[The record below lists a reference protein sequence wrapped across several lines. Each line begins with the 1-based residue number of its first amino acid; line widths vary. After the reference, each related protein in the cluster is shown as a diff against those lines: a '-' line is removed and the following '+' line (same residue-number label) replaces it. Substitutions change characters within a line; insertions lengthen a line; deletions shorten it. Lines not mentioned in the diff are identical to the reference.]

1 MGQKVN
7 PHGARVGVIID
18 WSTKWYAGK
27 KDFSD
32 KLIEDYK
39 LRKLLKDR
47 INALAAGSERGADK
61 KAINQAGISHIDIQ
75 RAGDKIHLIIYTARP
90 GVVIGKGAENVD
102 LLKKEVEAFTGKQ
115 TNIDIIEIKN
125 PDIDA
130 QLVAENIASQLEKRV
145 SFRRAMKQTIGRA
158 MKSGAKGIK
167 TTVSGRLGGADIARS
182 EGYHEGSIPLQT
194 LRAHIDY
201 GFAEAK
207 TTYGR
212 IGVKVWIYKGQ
223 VLPSKEN
230 KGSRLV
236 NAMSD
241 STLNGTGGGNRRDGR
256 RRFDRNDRRGDR
268 GGNRG
273 DRAPRNHPASGAP
286 AQKEGGK

>member
-1 MGQKVN
+1 MGQKIN

-27 KDFSD
+27 KDFSNN
-32 KLIEDYK
+32 LIEDYN
-39 LRKLLKDR
+39 LRKMLKEK
-47 INALAAGSERGADK
+47 L
-61 KAINQAGISHIDIQ
+61 NQAGISHIDIQ
-75 RAGDKIHLIIYTARP
+75 RPGEKLHVIVYTAKP
-90 GVVIGKGAENVD
+90 GIVIGKGGAGVEA
-102 LLKKEVEAFTGKQ
+102 LKKEVEAFTGKQ
-115 TNIDIIEIKN
+115 ATLDIIEIKN

-130 QLVAENIASQLEKRV
+130 QLVAENIAQQLEKRV

-167 TTVSGRLGGADIARS
+167 TSVSGRLGGADIARS

-223 VLPSKEN
+223 VLPSKDN
-230 KGSRLV
+230 KGSKLV
-236 NAMSD
+236 NAMSE
-241 STLNGTGGGNRRDGR
+241 STLNGNGNNRRDGR
-256 RRFDRNDRRGDR
+256 RRFDRNNN
-268 GGNRG
+268 NRG
-273 DRAPRNHPASGAP
+273 ERAPRNNNSEA
-286 AQKEGGK
+286 KEGGK

>member
-27 KDFSD
+27 KDLSNN
-32 KLIEDYK
+32 LIEDYN
-39 LRKLLKDR
+39 LRKMLKEK
-47 INALAAGSERGADK
+47 L
-61 KAINQAGISHIDIQ
+61 NQAGISHIDLQ
-75 RAGDKIHLIIYTARP
+75 RAGEKLHVIVYTAKP
-90 GVVIGKGAENVD
+90 GIVIGKGGAGVEA
-102 LLKKEVEAFTGKQ
+102 LKKEVEEFTGKQ
-115 TNIDIIEIKN
+115 VQLDIIEIKN

-130 QLVAENIASQLEKRV
+130 QLVAENIAQQLEKRV

-223 VLPSKEN
+223 VLPTKDN
-230 KGSRLV
+230 KGSKLV
-236 NAMSD
+236 NAMSE
-241 STLNGTGGGNRRDGR
+241 STLNGTGNRREGR
-256 RRFDRNDRRGDR
+256 RRFDRNN
-268 GGNRG
+268 NRG
-273 DRAPRNHPASGAP
+273 ERGERAPRNNDRTEA
-286 AQKEGGK
+286 KEGGK

>member
-27 KDFSD
+27 KDFSNN
-32 KLIEDYK
+32 LIEDYN
-39 LRKLLKDR
+39 LRKMLKEK
-47 INALAAGSERGADK
+47 L
-61 KAINQAGISHIDIQ
+61 NQAGISHIDLQ
-75 RAGDKIHLIIYTARP
+75 RAGEKLHVIVYTAKP
-90 GVVIGKGAENVD
+90 GIVIGKGGAGVEA
-102 LLKKEVEAFTGKQ
+102 LKKEVEAFTGKPVAL
-115 TNIDIIEIKN
+115 DIIEIKN

-130 QLVAENIASQLEKRV
+130 QLVAENIAQQLEKRV

-194 LRAHIDY
+194 LRADIDY

-223 VLPSKEN
+223 VLPSKDN
-230 KGSRLV
+230 KGSKLV
-236 NAMSD
+236 NAMSE
-241 STLNGTGGGNRRDGR
+241 STLNGTGNRREGR
-256 RRFDRNDRRGDR
+256 RRFDRNN
-268 GGNRG
+268 NRG
-273 DRAPRNHPASGAP
+273 ERGERAPRNNDRTEA
-286 AQKEGGK
+286 KEGGK